1 MHNSPLDNLYIDWE
15 PRQWMSV
22 VFADEEAVSTL
33 TDTYDSVKFKTVD
46 GKTITIA
53 CTTDDVLLVDNDGFS
68 LAVYRPQEGSTIKE
82 MFQALLEEAKETPED
97 ELEGSSFK
105 EWIHK

>member
-15 PRQWMSV
+15 PRKWMSV
-22 VFADEEAVSTL
+22 VFADEEAVETL
-33 TDTYDSVKFKTVD
+33 TDTYDSVKFETID

-82 MFQALLEEAKETPED
+82 MLQALLEEAKETPED